1 MKSGVYDFLANIKHH
16 PAGHTAYGD
25 TSFSLDNV
33 EGHPGISSLI
43 YGWGHTEER
52 AWKQAI
58 RPNQQHYK
66 NFWTQTQ
73 KKWLLEAGLPGA
85 SKIGFSR

>member
-52 AWKQAI
+52 A
-58 RPNQQHYK
+58 
-66 NFWTQTQ
+66 
-73 KKWLLEAGLPGA
+73 
-85 SKIGFSR
+85 

>member
-33 EGHPGISSLI
+33 EGRPGQGFHLSSMI
-43 YGWGHTEER
+43 GDTRKRGPESR
-52 AWKQAI
+52 QS
-58 RPNQQHYK
+58 PNQQHCK
-66 NFWTQTQ
+66 NF
-73 KKWLLEAGLPGA
+73 
-85 SKIGFSR
+85 